1 MTDTMTHRAAW
12 ALGLGGLIPFLA
24 CALLAAAGPVGW
36 RGFAFSALVAYGAT
50 ILAFLGAV
58 HWGLAL
64 RAPEEERRFGPA
76 RLALGIAPALWA
88 WVALLLPTGWIAPAL
103 ALGLIA
109 TLGVE
114 QWAAATRQ
122 LVPTKYMV
130 LRWVL
135 TAGGCLALLIGGAWF
150 PVA

>member
-1 MTDTMTHRAAW
+1 MTDTTTQRAAW

-24 CALLAAAGPVGW
+24 FALLSAAGPEGW
-36 RGFAFSALVAYGAT
+36 RGFAFSALVAYGAA

-64 RAPEEERRFGPA
+64 NAPESERAAGPA
-76 RLALGIAPALWA
+76 RLALGVLPALWA
-88 WVALLLPTGWIAPAL
+88 WVALLLPEAWRAPAL
-103 ALGLIA
+103 VLGLLA

-114 QWAAATRQ
+114 QWAAATRK
-122 LVPTKYMV
+122 LVPANYML

-135 TAGGCLALLIGGAWF
+135 TMGACLALLIGG
-150 PVA
+150 V